1 MKRLFLI
8 AILSV
13 ITFFLGIDHFGQSFY
28 KFLDSLFEI
37 FPWFVVLLGALS
49 YPFYNYV
56 DGIGKDIGSIPDA
69 LSKEQ
74 MAKISH
80 LIDKLKKEIVENVV
94 LALMSYLAVKVLVS
108 CVDFLGLMKIVAYP
122 ICLSLLAISIAAF
135 FSQAIGFRT
144 AAEMRGLVMRRK
156 TP

>member
-13 ITFFLGIDHFGQSFY
+13 ITFFLGVGHFGQSFY
-28 KFLDSLFEI
+28 EFLDSLFEI

-56 DGIGKDIGSIPDA
+56 DGIGKDIGSIPEA

-74 MAKISH
+74 MGEISR
-80 LIDKLKKEIVENVV
+80 LIDELKKEIIENVV
-94 LALMSYLAVKVLVS
+94 LALMSYLAAKVLIS

-122 ICLSLLAISIAAF
+122 ICLSLLAVSIAAF

-156 TP
+156 MP